1 MKNDEIEGTNLRQK
15 ANAVVVLEESS
26 ARPEAGLHSLS
37 REASASLVPE
47 ADYTS
52 IYGGGQNSKPSVFC
66 QHQGEELPGE
76 QAEQDPEAIR
86 RRRPP

>member
-26 ARPEAGLHSLS
+26 ARPGAGLHCLM

-52 IYGGGQNSKPSVFC
+52 IYGGGQNSKPSVFF
-66 QHQGEELPGE
+66 QHQSEKLPGE
-76 QAEQDPEAIR
+76 QAEQNPKAIR
-86 RRRPP
+86 RRRPG